1 MLPESSATNFPTNL
15 RVDLRVVVEARSE
28 RTLATDGGTNR
39 GLAAHRGNQTPEY
52 VDGVHKSIS
61 VKT

>member
-15 RVDLRVVVEARSE
+15 RVDLRVVVEARGE

-39 GLAAHRGNQTPEY
+39 GLAAHKGN
-52 VDGVHKSIS
+52 
-61 VKT
+61 